1 RRILARCGGFPMAR
15 WPGSL
20 LGALI
25 LVFGHSASWAWGQGF
40 RCCRVM
46 ATLRAEAKD
55 ADIILYG
62 TLKNARQTDAKG
74 NGTVE
79 LHVHEV
85 LKGHPITAGKKVV
98 ILDQYVHLANINGPP
113 RFTVF
118 CSVHENKIETYRSI
132 HVTAQG
138 IVNYV
143 QGALALDP
151 KDHAKALA

>member
-1 RRILARCGGFPMAR
+1 
-15 WPGSL
+15 
-20 LGALI
+20 
-25 LVFGHSASWAWGQGF
+25 
-40 RCCRVM
+40 
-46 ATLRAEAKD
+46 
-55 ADIILYG
+55 IILYG

-98 ILDQYVHLANINGPP
+98 ILDQYVHLANIDGPP

-132 HVTAQG
+132 HVTAPG

-151 KDHAKALA
+151 KDHAKALAFFFAYLDHASEDVRTDAYLEFVRSGLADWRRAAKHFDADRIEDLLQRPETPARA